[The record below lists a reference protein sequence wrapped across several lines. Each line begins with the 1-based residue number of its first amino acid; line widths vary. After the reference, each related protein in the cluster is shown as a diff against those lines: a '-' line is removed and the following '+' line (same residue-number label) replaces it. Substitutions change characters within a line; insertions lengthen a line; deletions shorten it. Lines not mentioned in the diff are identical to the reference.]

1 MSRVSRIKAAIVGA
15 LCASTVV
22 VTTIALATIAE
33 AQAPLQPITAR
44 IIGVAFDSTV
54 MRPLPGAIIQLVA
67 ADNPSRIRSATADDR
82 GAYAIDSVRA
92 GTYLLGFMHPRLD
105 SLGLDAPLTRI
116 DVRVGGDIRVP
127 VAVPSGPTLVTRA
140 CGVQAARDSVGL
152 FMGVVRSARGAPL
165 AAPARVRAQWVEV
178 TLGPKGVER
187 HSPSHY
193 VTTSA
198 TGNFALC
205 GVPTDGTFLV
215 RAFAGT
221 DSSGFVELEGS
232 RNRLIYRDIF
242 IGGATKSAA
251 TGPAT
256 LRGTGAVR
264 GVVRTATGR
273 PLRDARLVLWGSG
286 REDTTS
292 ATGQFIM
299 PSLPTGTYSMEVR
312 ALGFLPKRVPVD
324 LRDSAEVTADFAMDA
339 FVPSLDTMRV
349 RADRPNPLN
358 PLVDFE
364 RRKRMGGGYF
374 VDETQLARRNPIFMS
389 DIFRMVPGTTIMP
402 ADMIGDRIFMRGLAG
417 SGSCTPTV
425 FLNGVRTV
433 STDGSLD
440 NLVNPQA
447 VKAVEVYSRTGSTP
461 AQFDAQNGCG
471 SIVIWTGMRKT
482 P

>member
-1 MSRVSRIKAAIVGA
+1 MSRATRIMSAVVSA
-15 LCASTVV
+15 LCAATVAKTAV
-22 VTTIALATIAE
+22 AIAAP

-44 IIGVAFDSTV
+44 ILGVAFDSTV

-67 ADNPSRIRSATADDR
+67 ADNPSRIRSTTADDR

-105 SLGLDAPLTRI
+105 ALGLDAPLTRI

-127 VAVPSGPTLVTRA
+127 VAVPSGPTLVTRL

-152 FMGVVRSARGAPL
+152 FMGVVRSARGTPL

-178 TLGPKGVER
+178 TLGPTGVER

-232 RNRLIYRDIF
+232 RNRLIYRDLF

-389 DIFRMVPGTTIMP
+389 DIFRMVPGTTVMP

-461 AQFDAQNGCG
+461 PQFDAQNGCG